1 MLYLVIV
8 ADGFCLMQCMPAS
21 DNAAGLSVTGDSSVH
36 ATRPRAFQC
45 PLTSPRFMSMTFN
58 IFNNAAHPHA

>member
-21 DNAAGLSVTGDSSVH
+21 DNAAGLSVTGDSSMH
-36 ATRPRAFQC
+36 ATYERPPFQC
-45 PLTSPRFMSMTFN
+45 PLTSPRFM
-58 IFNNAAHPHA
+58 